1 MSYTNKLLAF
11 FSGNKEAKQ
20 HSKKDAQLNYDS
32 STFFLI
38 GIIITTL
45 AVAIIANTRFK
56 TAEIAV
62 DYMAPDNTEE
72 EYYGN
77 FTIEKEVEP
86 VKEKEKEVKKEPVKR
101 QPQELIKIIDNASKE
116 NETEIGETDEPA
128 ADTPDNPDD
137 NTKGK
142 TDNDLPEDDT
152 NYSYIG
158 VEMVPVFPGCEALS
172 NNNARKECMSNEIS
186 KLISKKFDTSI
197 TETLNLSGKQ
207 SIYVTFIVNKN
218 GQIADVQ
225 VRAPHPRLEKEAR
238 RVVALIPKLS
248 PGMQNNKPVN
258 VMYSLPIVINVE

>member
-45 AVAIIANTRFK
+45 AVAIVANTKFK
-56 TAEIAV
+56 TPNDEICR
-62 DYMAPDNTEE
+62 YSYLFEE

-101 QPQELIKIIDNASKE
+101 QPQEQIKIIDDASKE
-116 NETEIGETDEPA
+116 NETEIGETDEPV
-128 ADTPDNPDD
+128 ADTPDDSDD

-152 NYSYIG
+152 NYSFIG